1 MAEEAFSLKDA
12 IALYSGK
19 IERVLR
25 NYFRERSRRK
35 VHAHDLKRINAA
47 AERLNLEAAEVLEY
61 QAQLIEEGFLDCAT

>member
-1 MAEEAFSLKDA
+1 MADEAFSLKDA

-35 VHAHDLKRINAA
+35 VHARDLERINAA
-47 AERLNLEAAEVLEY
+47 AERLNSEAAEVLQY
-61 QAQLIEEGFLDCAT
+61 QTSEE